1 MDADKEIIRK
11 EELRYFKKKL
21 KEVRIEVRFHSIKV
35 DLIQKL
41 KLHPIIKDLNWHS
54 LASIKVVISY
64 MRVVNV
70 KL

>member
-1 MDADKEIIRK
+1 MDDDKQIIRK
-11 EELRYFKKKL
+11 EELRHFKKKL
-21 KEVRIEVRFHSIKV
+21 KEVRIEVRFPSIKV

-54 LASIKVVISY
+54 LGSIKVVISY